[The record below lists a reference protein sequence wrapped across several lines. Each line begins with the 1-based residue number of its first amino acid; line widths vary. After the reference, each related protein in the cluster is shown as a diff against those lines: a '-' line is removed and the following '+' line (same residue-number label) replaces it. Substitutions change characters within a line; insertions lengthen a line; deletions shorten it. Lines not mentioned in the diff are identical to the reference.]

1 MENYNQQLG
10 TANGVLRS
18 IGVLR
23 ENSNKKAYHVC
34 TVELS
39 LTDGTKKLTTA
50 NMSTKVAASVN
61 DEVAVAFS
69 KDSNGAVWCNIIG
82 QAGGSPFLETDL
94 ELLNL
99 TAPRIQTAAEAIA
112 AAFGQ
117 NVG

>member
-34 TVELS
+34 TVELT
-39 LTDGTKKLTTA
+39 LTNGQKKLTTA
-50 NMSTKVAASVN
+50 NMSTKVSAVEG

-69 KDSNGAVWCNIIG
+69 KDSNGAIWCNIIG
-82 QAGGSPFLETDL
+82 QAGGSPFLESDL
-94 ELLNL
+94 EMIEMV
-99 TAPRIQTAAEAIA
+99 APRIQTAAEATA
-112 AAFGQ
+112 ALFGA